1 MAGLFV
7 TRGEVDTART
17 SFSRQG
23 FGTPI
28 ELQLNGWRMLHWPY
42 IAGGPETLL
51 CCGDD
56 VVAVAGTLTIDGRS
70 GRAALEFL
78 LTAVT
83 ERGPDWSRFG
93 GHFAALVH
101 RGGRTFLFCDRLSL
115 FQLYRDERRTLFSTS
130 LLAAAESLPC
140 LHFDAQGVYEHAFN
154 VTALGDDTLFE
165 ELKLVGPGMMWELT
179 PQGAVLREAPPT
191 MPDISVTLAQEER
204 IARQC
209 AALDRVFNAHLD
221 KSARVHC
228 PLSGGL
234 DSRLVLGCL
243 RRIGA
248 EAQVYVYGPP
258 GDEDVEIAGAI
269 GAALGFP
276 VAWTDK
282 QQARIDPDAFPD
294 MVLRNFLEQ
303 DGGPTFGNIFD
314 NGGHLSARDARHA
327 GGLPAVSGG
336 GGEVFRNFFYLADRP
351 LTAEAVARA
360 FYARFVTADA
370 TDLFTPRQFLRRIRD
385 KMLDALG
392 RPGDREPLPRLL
404 VEQLYPRFRC
414 RALFGREISLEAR
427 HGPYLMPFLEHD
439 VVVEAASL
447 PVASRNAGRFE
458 AALMNAVDPVLAAQ
472 PSAYGHDFAGPPD
485 RRHRFVE
492 WSSRIR
498 PVWLR
503 ERSYAFQRQFRTM
516 GDEHGGLL
524 EPDYLGR
531 VIDPDYPVMRRFFN
545 VERINDSGLLRRI
558 ACLEYLAAYLGSRL
572 QP

>member
-1 MAGLFV
+1 MAGLFA
-7 TRGEVDTART
+7 TRGDVGAARA

-23 FGTPI
+23 FGSPT
-28 ELQLNGWRMLHWPY
+28 ELLLSGWRVLHWPY

-51 CCGDD
+51 RKADG
-56 VVAVAGTLTIDGRS
+56 VVAVAGTLTVDGRS
-70 GRAALEFL
+70 GRAALEAL

-83 ERGPDWSRFG
+83 EHGPDWSRIG
-93 GHFAALVH
+93 GHFIALVH
-101 RGGRTFLFCDRLSL
+101 RGGRTFLFCDRLSI
-115 FQLYRDERRTLFSTS
+115 FQLYRDERPTFFSTS
-130 LLAAAESLPC
+130 LLAAAESVPRLR
-140 LHFDAQGVYEHAFN
+140 FDVQGVYEHAFN
-154 VTALGDDTLFE
+154 VTVLGDDTLFE
-165 ELKLVGPGMMWELT
+165 ELKLVGPGLMWELT
-179 PQGAVLREAPPT
+179 PEGSVPRDTPSALPDVFATAPH
-191 MPDISVTLAQEER
+191 EER
-204 IARQC
+204 IARHR
-209 AALDRVFNAHLD
+209 AALDRVLRAHLD
-221 KSARVHC
+221 ESARVHC

-248 EAQVYVYGPP
+248 EPQVYVYGPP
-258 GDEDVEIAGAI
+258 GDEDVEIAYAI

-294 MVLRNFLEQ
+294 MVRRNFLEQ

-327 GGLPAVSGG
+327 GGLPAASGG
-336 GGEVFRNFFYLADRP
+336 GGEVFRNFFYLPDRP
-351 LTAEAVARA
+351 TSAEAVARA
-360 FYARFVTADA
+360 FFARFVPSDA
-370 TDLFTPRQFLRRIRD
+370 TRLFEPGRFVEHIRD
-385 KMLDALG
+385 KMLIALG
-392 RPGDREPLPRLL
+392 RPGDLGPLPRLI

-427 HGPYLMPFLEHD
+427 QGPYLMPFLEHE
-439 VVVEAASL
+439 VVDEAASL

-458 AALMNAVDPVLAAQ
+458 AALIKAVDPVLAAQ

-485 RRHRFVE
+485 RRHRFIE

-503 ERSYAFQRQFRTM
+503 ERSYALQRRLGTM

-524 EPDYLGR
+524 EPEYLGR
-531 VIDPDYPVMRRFFN
+531 VIDPHYPVMRRFFN
-545 VERINDSGLLRRI
+545 VERIADSGLLRRI
-558 ACLEYLAAYLGSRL
+558 ACLEYLAANLGSRL
-572 QP
+572 QS